1 MKNYEILII
10 ETVIT
15 IIVFIVSLN
24 FIKKLIEQ
32 TGLKFSYHKTR
43 IKILKKIIS
52 FGLYLTLIGLLTLI
66 WGVEQSD
73 LLSYVASLL
82 TIFGIAFLAQ
92 WSILS
97 NITASLIIFFNHKV
111 NIGDSIV
118 IIDKDYHVEGKIS
131 DVGIFF
137 VVIKTPEQDYVSM
150 PTNVFMQ
157 KMVKKIT
164 KKE

>member
-1 MKNYEILII
+1 MKEYEILIL

-15 IIVFIVSLN
+15 IIIFIVSLN
-24 FIKKLIEQ
+24 FTKKLIER
-32 TGLKFSYHKTR
+32 TGEKFSYHKTR
-43 IKILKKIIS
+43 IKILKKIVS

-66 WGVEQSD
+66 WGVERSD
-73 LLSYVASLL
+73 LLSYIASLL

-111 NIGDSIV
+111 NIGDTIV
-118 IIDKDYHVEGKIS
+118 ILDKDYQVEGKVS

-137 VVIKTPEQDYVSM
+137 VVIKTPQQDYISM

-164 KKE
+164 KRD

>member
-118 IIDKDYHVEGKIS
+118 IIDKDYQIEGKIS